1 MCIHACIFESLQLEG
16 SYVGSSVY
24 VQIPSVGMP
33 KQCRHAGSGA
43 LCLSFAGLV
52 LPPGSVFQEEQ
63 DVWTRESEQ
72 TGLGPDSFRGVQPLG
87 GRKHDLSEHS
97 SRLPKFPVGFWSR
110 SGLLVVDPTRGCHL
124 LSQE

>member
-1 MCIHACIFESLQLEG
+1 M
-16 SYVGSSVY
+16 Y

-33 KQCRHAGSGA
+33 KQCPHAGSGS
-43 LCLSFAGLV
+43 LCLSLAGLV
-52 LPPGSVFQEEQ
+52 LPPSGSVFQEEQ

-72 TGLGPDSFRGVQPLG
+72 AGLGPDSFRGVQPLG

-97 SRLPKFPVGFWSR
+97 SRLPKFPLGFWSC
-110 SGLLVVDPTRGCHL
+110 SGFLVVDPRQGCHL